1 MSNNNFRDNEQGFVL
16 VVTMMILVT
25 LTLIGITAIRSS
37 KIAVQIA
44 GNQKWSQQSFYQ
56 ADGTSEVGTEIV
68 EVSGT
73 IDVSS
78 NTDYTNTLA
87 ITGKNLDMNTD
98 DIDFT
103 DIPVPGSGDALNHPS
118 IVMPKD
124 AIDEETDIL
133 ETRPASIVQMKYAD
147 HTSFGVDLNIAPGAD
162 STPGSSQSKLQIQTR
177 NYGTSGSVNDI
188 EVYWLHVD

>member
-1 MSNNNFRDNEQGFVL
+1 MSNSTFRDNEQGFVL

-73 IDVSS
+73 IDVHENS
-78 NTDYTNTLA
+78 DYSGTLA
-87 ITGKNLDMNTD
+87 ITGKNIDMNTD
-98 DIDFT
+98 DIDDFVKM
-103 DIPVPGSGDALNHPS
+103 PAQGDTITLPS
-118 IVMPKD
+118 LVMPKD
-124 AIDEETDIL
+124 AFDEATDKLKTI
-133 ETRPASIVQMKYAD
+133 PASIVQMKYAT
-147 HTSFGVDLNIAPGAD
+147 HKSIGVDLNMAPGAD
-162 STPGSSQSKLQIQTR
+162 ATPGSSQSKLQIQTR

-188 EVYWLHVD
+188 ELYWLHVD